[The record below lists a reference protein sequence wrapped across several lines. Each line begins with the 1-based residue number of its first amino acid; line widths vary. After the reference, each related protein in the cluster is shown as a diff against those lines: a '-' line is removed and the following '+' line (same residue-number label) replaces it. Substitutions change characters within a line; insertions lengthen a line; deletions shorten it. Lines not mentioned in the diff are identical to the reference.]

1 MTINGERP
9 ELIEVIPRN
18 WKVVAALALPRLFM
32 IKPLTL
38 PCKAVEISEPLT
50 PTIKSFAETLVTAL
64 VTCFFSIVP

>member
-1 MTINGERP
+1 
-9 ELIEVIPRN
+9 
-18 WKVVAALALPRLFM
+18 M